1 MYKVTVE
8 TKSRSKYVFE
18 INEEAKNSF
27 EQTMSKL
34 GFSNMSYLMFKD
46 TYFNPENIASVK
58 IEEVSSE

>member
-8 TKSRSKYVFE
+8 TKSRSKHIFE

-34 GFSNMSYLMFKD
+34 GFSNMTYLKVKD
-46 TYFNPENIASVK
+46 IYFNPENITSVK